1 MAKVKKRL
9 SKQAKEA
16 LKVLEESKLMK
27 NSKTTKSLAEDQSDV
42 PTNSVIKNN
51 VAHKP
56 RPNKKRG

>member
-9 SKQAKEA
+9 SKKAKEA
-16 LKVLEESKLMK
+16 LKVLENSKLME
-27 NSKTTKSLAEDQSDV
+27 NSKTTKSLEKDTDA

>member
-16 LKVLEESKLMK
+16 LKVLEKSKLME
-27 NSKTTKSLAEDQSDV
+27 NSKTTKSLNEDQSDV
-42 PTNSVIKNN
+42 PDNSVIKNN
-51 VAHKP
+51 IAHRP